1 MSQEDLPAPVP
12 QPDADR
18 TILVPR
24 PGGGRRPAPGAPVV
38 GAAGAGAGTG
48 GGATPV
54 WNAAPQPGAA
64 PDAMPPHAVPHIP
77 AAWNG
82 GAVGG
87 NAGSAM
93 PPSTAANASAN
104 TSVHASVHA
113 SANAPAN
120 YDAVLAPLA
129 AGPRAHLNGVNPLV
143 GAANALLDLVVPL
156 RVMATHPNI
165 EGLRSQLVAAIKKF
179 EIDAKAAGC
188 AQEAIA
194 VARYSLCT
202 FLDETISSTPWG
214 GSGAW
219 ASRSLLVAF
228 HNEAFG
234 GEKFFVILQRLCQQ
248 PSVNLHVLELM
259 YICLALGLEGRYR
272 VLDGGRGQ
280 LDLLRERLQQLI
292 QKERGPT
299 EPALSLRWRGTN
311 EKRPGLLRLI
321 PLWVI
326 AVVAG
331 IVLLA
336 VHLGFSFLLNRQSDP
351 VYAALQRI
359 RLVAPVP
366 VAPVANPPVRV
377 AKFLAPEIERGLVS
391 VTETPDRSTI
401 VLHGDG
407 VFRSGSAEVETA
419 YEPLLKRIGEAL
431 QPVPGK
437 VIVIGHTDDVP
448 STSARF
454 PSNWALSKGRA
465 AQVVRM
471 LEVQA
476 GPAARYSVEGRGD
489 TEPLVPNDSQANRA
503 RNRRVVIIVLT
514 PANSPAISP
523 VPR

>member
-1 MSQEDLPAPVP
+1 MSQEDLPAPAP

-24 PGGGRRPAPGAPVV
+24 PGGGRRAAPAAVGGVGGVNVPAPGMSAGEGAPAAAIPAGWNSGPEPHAAQAATAGNAAAGMGAPV
-38 GAAGAGAGTG
+38 AA
-48 GGATPV
+48 
-54 WNAAPQPGAA
+54 
-64 PDAMPPHAVPHIP
+64 
-77 AAWNG
+77 
-82 GAVGG
+82 
-87 NAGSAM
+87 
-93 PPSTAANASAN
+93 
-104 TSVHASVHA
+104 
-113 SANAPAN
+113 AN

-129 AGPRAHLNGVNPLV
+129 AGPGAHMNGVNPLV
-143 GAANALLDLVVPL
+143 GAANPLLDLVVPL

-179 EIDAKAAGC
+179 EADAKAAGC

-280 LDLLRERLQQLI
+280 LELLRERLQQLI
-292 QKERGPT
+292 RKERGPAD
-299 EPALSLRWRGTN
+299 PALSLRWRGTN
-311 EKRPGLLRLI
+311 EKRPGLLRLV

-326 AVVAG
+326 AAVAG
-331 IVLLA
+331 IFLLA

-359 RLVAPVP
+359 RLVAPAP
-366 VAPVANPPVRV
+366 PAPVANPPVRV

-407 VFRSGSAEVETA
+407 VFRSGSSEVESA

-431 QPVPGK
+431 RPVPGK

-448 STSARF
+448 STSARY

-476 GPAARYSVEGRGD
+476 GPPSRYSVEGRGE
-489 TEPLVPNDSQANRA
+489 TEPLVPNDSPANRA

-514 PANSPAISP
+514 PVLTPASK
-523 VPR
+523 

>member
-1 MSQEDLPAPVP
+1 MSQEDLPAPAP

-24 PGGGRRPAPGAPVV
+24 PGGGRRPAPAAPVV
-38 GAAGAGAGTG
+38 GAAGAGAGAAPAWG
-48 GGATPV
+48 
-54 WNAAPQPGAA
+54 AAPQPGAA
-64 PDAMPPHAVPHIP
+64 PAPDGMAPHAAPPHIP

-82 GAVGG
+82 GAEAAGG

-93 PPSTAANASAN
+93 PPPLASA
-104 TSVHASVHA
+104 H
-113 SANAPAN
+113 APAN

-143 GAANALLDLVVPL
+143 GAANPLLDLVVPL

-248 PSVNLHVLELM
+248 PAVNLHVLELM

-292 QKERGPT
+292 RKERGPT

-326 AVVAG
+326 AVAAG

-359 RLVAPVP
+359 RLVAPV
-366 VAPVANPPVRV
+366 APVTPGLTAPPVRV

-489 TEPLVPNDSQANRA
+489 TEPLVPNDSAANRA

-514 PANSPAISP
+514 PAITPAISP
-523 VPR
+523 AFSPVPR

>member
-1 MSQEDLPAPVP
+1 MSQEDLPAP
-12 QPDADR
+12 QPDTER

-24 PGGGRRPAPGAPVV
+24 PGGGRRAAPGAVPGVP
-38 GAAGAGAGTG
+38 G
-48 GGATPV
+48 
-54 WNAAPQPGAA
+54 NAAPAPAWGAGPQGDSAPAAMAGEGAGGAPFAATPAAKPAPYAA
-64 PDAMPPHAVPHIP
+64 PAGQDGV
-77 AAWNG
+77 AA
-82 GAVGG
+82 
-87 NAGSAM
+87 
-93 PPSTAANASAN
+93 
-104 TSVHASVHA
+104 
-113 SANAPAN
+113 AN

-129 AGPRAHLNGVNPLV
+129 AGPRAHMNGVNPLV
-143 GAANALLDLVVPL
+143 GAANPLLDLVVPL

-165 EGLRSQLVAAIKKF
+165 EGLRSQLVSAIKKF
-179 EIDAKAAGC
+179 ETDAKAAGC

-292 QKERGPT
+292 QKERGQT

-311 EKRPGLLRLI
+311 EKRPGLLRLV

-326 AVVAG
+326 AAVAG

-336 VHLGFSFLLNRQSDP
+336 IHLGFSFLLNRQSDP

-359 RLVAPVP
+359 RLVAPNP
-366 VAPVANPPVRV
+366 DLPAPVANPPVRV

-419 YEPLLKRIGEAL
+419 YEGLLNRIGEAL
-431 QPVPGK
+431 RPVPGK

-448 STSARF
+448 STSARY

-471 LEVQA
+471 LERQA
-476 GPAARYSVEGRGD
+476 GPPSRYSVEGRGE
-489 TEPLVPNDSQANRA
+489 TEPLVPNDSPANRA

-514 PANSPAISP
+514 PAPGPASK
-523 VPR
+523 

>member
-1 MSQEDLPAPVP
+1 MSQEDLPSPAP

-24 PGGGRRPAPGAPVV
+24 PGGGRRAAPGAAVV
-38 GAAGAGAGTG
+38 GGAGTG
-48 GGATPV
+48 G
-54 WNAAPQPGAA
+54 AAAA
-64 PDAMPPHAVPHIP
+64 GGVPPPIP
-77 AAWNG
+77 AAWHG
-82 GAVGG
+82 GADAPAGG
-87 NAGSAM
+87 NAGA
-93 PPSTAANASAN
+93 PPQ
-104 TSVHASVHA
+104 
-113 SANAPAN
+113 APAN

-129 AGPRAHLNGVNPLV
+129 AGPRAHMNGVNPLV
-143 GAANALLDLVVPL
+143 GAANPLLDLVVPL

-165 EGLRSQLVAAIKKF
+165 EGLRSQLVAAIKTF
-179 EIDAKAAGC
+179 ETDAKAAGC

-248 PSVNLHVLELM
+248 PSVHLHVLELM

-292 QKERGPT
+292 QKERGPVD
-299 EPALSLRWRGTN
+299 PALSVRWRGTN
-311 EKRPGLLRLI
+311 EKRPGLLRLV

-326 AVVAG
+326 AVVAA

-336 VHLGFSFLLNRQSDP
+336 IHLAFSFLLNRQSDP

-359 RLVAPVP
+359 RLVAP
-366 VAPVANPPVRV
+366 APPAAVINPPVRV

-407 VFRSGSAEVETA
+407 VFRSGSAEVESA
-419 YEPLLKRIGEAL
+419 YAPLLMRIGEAL
-431 QPVPGK
+431 RPVPGK

-465 AQVVRM
+465 AQVARM
-471 LEVQA
+471 LEAQA
-476 GPAARYSVEGRGD
+476 GPAARYSVEGRGE
-489 TEPLVPNDSQANRA
+489 TEPLVPNDSPANRA

-514 PANSPAISP
+514 PALTPAS
-523 VPR
+523 R

>member
-1 MSQEDLPAPVP
+1 MSQEDLPAPAP

-24 PGGGRRPAPGAPVV
+24 PGGGRRAVPGVGGAAAPARGGNPQAAPAPGMPAGPTVATAAIPPGWNGAPDPQAAQAAPGGASAAGMGAPV
-38 GAAGAGAGTG
+38 AA
-48 GGATPV
+48 
-54 WNAAPQPGAA
+54 
-64 PDAMPPHAVPHIP
+64 
-77 AAWNG
+77 
-82 GAVGG
+82 
-87 NAGSAM
+87 
-93 PPSTAANASAN
+93 
-104 TSVHASVHA
+104 
-113 SANAPAN
+113 AN

-129 AGPRAHLNGVNPLV
+129 AGPRAHMNGVNPLV
-143 GAANALLDLVVPL
+143 GAANPLLDLVVPL

-179 EIDAKAAGC
+179 ESDAKAAGC

-280 LDLLRERLQQLI
+280 LELLRERLQQLI
-292 QKERGPT
+292 RKERGPA

-311 EKRPGLLRLI
+311 EKRPGLLRLV

-326 AVVAG
+326 AAVAG
-331 IVLLA
+331 IILLA

-359 RLVAPVP
+359 RLVAPTP
-366 VAPVANPPVRV
+366 PAPVANPPVRV

-407 VFRSGSAEVETA
+407 VFRSGSAEVESA

-431 QPVPGK
+431 RPVPGK

-448 STSARF
+448 STSARY

-476 GPAARYSVEGRGD
+476 GPPSRYSVEGRGE
-489 TEPLVPNDSQANRA
+489 TEPLVPNDSPANRA

-514 PANSPAISP
+514 PVLTPVSTPPSP
-523 VPR
+523 